1 MIGSVSAENDLAR
14 RDLPAQI
21 AGVEVVRLRQVRPL
35 YQFHYLGHFRRHHGM
50 LVVPMG
56 DEAHITKVAKWGWLG
71 SWTNNVRTSNVPT
84 KRMVETRGSWGFKT
98 MVFPDGK
105 RYEMK
110 AGIPGGRR
118 LN

>member
-84 KRMVETRGSWGFKT
+84 KRMVETRGSWGS
-98 MVFPDGK
+98 
-105 RYEMK
+105 
-110 AGIPGGRR
+110 RR
-118 LN
+118 WFSQTARGTR